1 MINNL
6 RKAIPTTPMIR
17 SVFMNKG
24 YRSMCSMNNAN
35 NTNNTN
41 NANNADNTG
50 KAKKFDVK
58 VEKILDINS
67 ILLSFFI
74 VFSGPFIYY
83 QEKINYYRE
92 KTKIKKDF
100 YDHKIR
106 KKIEIKDLME

>member
-6 RKAIPTTPMIR
+6 RKAILTTPMNR

-24 YRSMCSMNNAN
+24 YRSMCSMNNEN
-35 NTNNTN
+35 
-41 NANNADNTG
+41 

-58 VEKILDINS
+58 VEKILDANS
-67 ILLSFFI
+67 ILLSFI
-74 VFSGPFIYY
+74 LVFSAPFIYHK
-83 QEKINYYRE
+83 EKIHYYRE

-106 KKIEIKDLME
+106 KKIEIKDLMK